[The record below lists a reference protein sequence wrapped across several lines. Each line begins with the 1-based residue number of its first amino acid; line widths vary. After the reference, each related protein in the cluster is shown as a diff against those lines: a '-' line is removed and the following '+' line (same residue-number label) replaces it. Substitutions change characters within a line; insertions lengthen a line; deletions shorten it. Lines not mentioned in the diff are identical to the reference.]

1 MAKTPYELRMEAIQ
15 IAQSQLNQKFYH
27 EWDLAAR
34 KAELTED
41 KTLLTEVPQ
50 YPTTEQILAEAT
62 KFKKFIDE
70 GHRLSL

>member
-1 MAKTPYELRMEAIQ
+1 MGKTPYELRMEAIQ
-15 IAQSQLNQKFYH
+15 TAQSQLNQKFMY
-27 EWDLAAR
+27 EWEQAAR

-70 GHRLSL
+70 A